1 MYQVQTSAT
10 MNAESAQ
17 DAVTIPA
24 LRHEEAML
32 ISAEELKRFLE
43 LIDSLAD
50 DDWKKQ
56 TACSLWTV
64 QDIVA
69 HQAAHVSSFTSLGSF
84 FSQLNPLSLRPY
96 LAKGMTM
103 LDAWNQAEVERRQSH
118 SPQALIAEIR
128 NAMPQSLQGRGKIPA
143 WLRGL
148 ILPLPGFDQPRSMG
162 YLFDLIY
169 TRDMWMHRVDICSA
183 TGRKMSLDS
192 SHDARIIALI
202 VRDLAMK
209 SKSGLNG
216 RSAILELTAAAG
228 GTYRIGKSLSPDV
241 TIEID
246 PISFSILTS
255 GREKSANILTSSRTK
270 IHGDLVFGRTV
281 LNFCENRVLF

>member
-1 MYQVQTSAT
+1 MYQVQVSAT
-10 MNAESAQ
+10 MSAESAQ

-24 LRHEEAML
+24 LRHEEAIL
-32 ISAEELKRFLE
+32 INAEEYKRFFE
-43 LIDSLAD
+43 LVTSLAD
-50 DDWKKQ
+50 DDWNKQ

-69 HQAAHVSSFTSLGSF
+69 HQAAHVVSFTSLGSF
-84 FSQLNPLSLRPY
+84 FSQLNPLDMWPY
-96 LAKGMTM
+96 LAKGMSI
-103 LDAWNQAEVERRQSH
+103 LDAWNQSQVELRESR
-118 SPQALIAEIR
+118 SPQELIDEIR
-128 NAMPQSLQGRGKIPA
+128 NAMPQSLQGRDKIPA

-148 ILPLPGFDQPRSMG
+148 TLPLPGFDQPRSMG

-183 TGRKMSLDS
+183 TGRKMPLDS
-192 SHDARIIALI
+192 SHDARINALI

-216 RSAILELTAAAG
+216 RSAILQLTGTAG
-228 GTYRIGKSLSPDV
+228 GTYRIGQNLTADT

-246 PISFSILTS
+246 TLDFCILTS
-255 GREKSANILTSSRTK
+255 GREKAANLLMNENTH
-270 IHGDLVFGRTV
+270 IHGDIAFGRAV